1 MSLRKHLR
9 DNHNEV
15 DAGPL
20 NDVLF
25 ILLMFF
31 LLVSTLAN
39 PNVVKVYWAGRTSVG
54 GWYLITEFVDGESL
68 NEFVRGKRRLRDREA
83 VDVALDLLDALA
95 AFHPD
100 SARLADLDVEG
111 IEHPV
116 RGVFIRAPWVA
127 EHGDAVEVLAR
138 VDDHPVAVRQGNLLA
153 VSFHP
158 ELAGETRLHE
168 LLLRMNGRGGSGG
181 G

>member
-39 PNVVKVYWAGRTSVG
+39 PNVVKVSNPKGKSDTKVSQNIVVTITKEQKVYIGTEQVDMNYIDSV
-54 GWYLITEFVDGESL
+54 LKQKVDLNRRFTDTPTVVLNVDTAAYYGEA
-68 NEFVRGKRRLRDREA
+68 FKIMEA
-83 VDVALDLLDALA
+83 AKKAKAKLA
-95 AFHPD
+95 ANIK
-100 SARLADLDVEG
+100 SR
-111 IEHPV
+111 
-116 RGVFIRAPWVA
+116 
-127 EHGDAVEVLAR
+127 
-138 VDDHPVAVRQGNLLA
+138 
-153 VSFHP
+153 
-158 ELAGETRLHE
+158 
-168 LLLRMNGRGGSGG
+168 
-181 G
+181 

>member
-39 PNVVKVYWAGRTSVG
+39 PNVVKVSNPKGKSDTKVSQNIVVTVTKEQKVFIGTTQIDMNYIDSLLKKQVDLNRKYVDTPTVVLNVDTSA
-54 GWYLITEFVDGESL
+54 YYGEA
-68 NEFVRGKRRLRDREA
+68 FKIMEA
-83 VDVALDLLDALA
+83 AKKAKAKLA
-95 AFHPD
+95 AN
-100 SARLADLDVEG
+100 
-111 IEHPV
+111 IK
-116 RGVFIRAPWVA
+116 
-127 EHGDAVEVLAR
+127 
-138 VDDHPVAVRQGNLLA
+138 
-153 VSFHP
+153 
-158 ELAGETRLHE
+158 
-168 LLLRMNGRGGSGG
+168 
-181 G
+181 